1 MAPTPQM
8 RFGPF
13 CLDARQGRLWRG
25 DEIIVLR
32 PRAFAVLCYVAAR
45 PGSLVP
51 REELL
56 QQVWKGVQVSG
67 AVVRACIRDIRAAF
81 GDKATSP
88 QYLETMGR
96 QGYRFLGGRDGN
108 SPERLDA
115 GPVVGREAEVAQLQQ
130 WYRRALAGERQLVFL
145 SGEVGIGK
153 TTVVELFLASLIGSQ
168 ARISRGQCVEQYGAG
183 EPYLPILE
191 ALGHLGQAPRGERVV
206 AALRRYAPMWL
217 VQLTGLVP
225 EAEWEPL
232 RSRVW
237 GMTRL
242 RMLRELADVM
252 AMLTAEMPLVMVL
265 ENLHWSDPAT
275 IDLLSYL
282 AQRREPV
289 RLPVLVTYRPED
301 AALSDHPVRGLVQE
315 LYERGLCTEVR
326 LQELTAADVTAYVAG
341 QLGGA
346 VAPALAARLY
356 QRTEGHALFL
366 VNMLEHLKH
375 QGLLVRTGAEWTLR
389 VDGMTTAIGLPAR
402 LQQLVTRR
410 IEALPEPA
418 QRVLEAAAV
427 AGQAF
432 PVATVAAGLPWPI
445 ARIDRVCE
453 TVAAQG

>member
-13 CLDARQGRLWRG
+13 CLNPRQRRLWRG

-81 GDKATSP
+81 GDKATLP

-282 AQRREPV
+282 AQRRRARAAAGAGDLSP
-289 RLPVLVTYRPED
+289 RRCGLVGPPGAGTGARALRARAMHRGTAAGTDCGGCDGVCGRTTGWRGGPGACR
-301 AALSDHPVRGLVQE
+301 AALSTH
-315 LYERGLCTEVR
+315 
-326 LQELTAADVTAYVAG
+326 
-341 QLGGA
+341 
-346 VAPALAARLY
+346 
-356 QRTEGHALFL
+356 
-366 VNMLEHLKH
+366 
-375 QGLLVRTGAEWTLR
+375 
-389 VDGMTTAIGLPAR
+389 
-402 LQQLVTRR
+402 
-410 IEALPEPA
+410 
-418 QRVLEAAAV
+418 
-427 AGQAF
+427 
-432 PVATVAAGLPWPI
+432 
-445 ARIDRVCE
+445 
-453 TVAAQG
+453 